1 MRDESGRRAA
11 TPAHTENMS
20 SSSDDEPQAQVPV
33 MTVVH
38 ARSGADFEAGRGGR
52 ARGEHMEG
60 VDVVDPRLPDNS
72 RAGSS
77 GGGAGRSSGGGQQLL
92 NFGQQQPAVAPAAAG
107 QGKQADK
114 KRQLWNR
121 RRPGRSRSGDTSL
134 VTDIKVV

>member
-1 MRDESGRRAA
+1 
-11 TPAHTENMS
+11 MS

-114 KRQLWNR
+114 KRQMWN
-121 RRPGRSRSGDTSL
+121 GT
-134 VTDIKVV
+134 IKGVPHQFNTHKPEVAAEDQRLILSCVWWR

>member
-92 NFGQQQPAVAPAAAG
+92 NSNWTHFAVEVEAA
-107 QGKQADK
+107 
-114 KRQLWNR
+114 
-121 RRPGRSRSGDTSL
+121 
-134 VTDIKVV
+134 